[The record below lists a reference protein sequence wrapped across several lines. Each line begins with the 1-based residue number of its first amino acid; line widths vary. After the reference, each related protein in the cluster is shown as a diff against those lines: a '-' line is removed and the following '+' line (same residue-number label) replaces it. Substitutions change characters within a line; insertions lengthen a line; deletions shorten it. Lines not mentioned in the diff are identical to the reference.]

1 MSSIP
6 LLSPARFAPPF
17 AMSFANPVGDIDV
30 VSATNPI
37 PVASAPL
44 AAATALAGSIA
55 ATGVRGPFQP
65 VLGRSVMLSLAGT
78 WVGTVRL
85 LRSVD
90 GGTTKLPLT
99 AMGQTYGSYTANICE
114 PVWEEGEVG
123 ATLYLDVTLTSG
135 SLTYR
140 MGQ

>member
-123 ATLYLDVTLTSG
+123 ATLYLDVTLSSG